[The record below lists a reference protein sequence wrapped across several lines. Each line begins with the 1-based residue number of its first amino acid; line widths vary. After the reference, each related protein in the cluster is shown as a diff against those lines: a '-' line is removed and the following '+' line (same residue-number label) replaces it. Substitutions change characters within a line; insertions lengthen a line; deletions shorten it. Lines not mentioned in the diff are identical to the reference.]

1 MKPNKI
7 LWASDSK
14 NASIGMVRACT
25 DARRPNFRRN
35 GQIVI
40 DQTRCDCAPGQREP
54 SCKVS
59 TRLLKD

>member
-7 LWASDSK
+7 LWASDST

-25 DARRPNFRRN
+25 DARLPNVRRN

-40 DQTRCDCAPGQREP
+40 KLDGNVRL
-54 SCKVS
+54 VS
-59 TRLLKD
+59 ANISVQFQLSEIG